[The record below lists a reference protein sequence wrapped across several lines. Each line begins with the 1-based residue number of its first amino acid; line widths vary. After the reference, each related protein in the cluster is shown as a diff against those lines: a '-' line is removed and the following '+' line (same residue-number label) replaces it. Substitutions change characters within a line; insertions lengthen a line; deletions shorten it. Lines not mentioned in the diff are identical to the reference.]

1 MQGGGNTVSVN
12 VDLSDGSLISE
23 VNSPDSH
30 EIEAYPN
37 DWYRV
42 SVTSTTP
49 STSASA
55 LRVYIVDAS
64 GNTSFTGTV
73 GNGVY
78 FWGGQHEVG
87 GLVTSY
93 ISTAAVAVTRA
104 ADVDEI
110 TGANCRLYNQTEGAV
125 FAEDSDG
132 PRLVGFN
139 DGTDSN
145 RHELFLS
152 TTNVTLFQ
160 KTAGANEVNILS
172 SISTKSAFAYKL
184 NDYALS
190 TGGGSVVTDT
200 SATPPTVD
208 QMTIGN
214 WYNNTGQLNGHIKR
228 LAYFPVRLPDATL
241 QNITS

>member
-1 MQGGGNTVSVN
+1 M
-12 VDLSDGSLISE
+12 
-23 VNSPDSH
+23 
-30 EIEAYPN
+30 
-37 DWYRV
+37 
-42 SVTSTTP
+42 
-49 STSASA
+49 
-55 LRVYIVDAS
+55 VDAS

-104 ADVDEI
+104 ADVVEI
-110 TGANCRLYNQTEGAV
+110 TGANFSSYNQTEGAV
-125 FAEDSDG
+125 FAEGNGDG

-214 WYNNTGQLNGHIKR
+214 WWQHWSTQQPQAYK
-228 LAYFPVRLPDATL
+228 AYFPVRLPDVTL
-241 QNITS
+241 QISPPNHD